1 MVEAQ
6 NVEVLQSGKTEY
18 KDLVKQKQMLEIKI
32 QSMQS
37 MVTTLTQT
45 SAAASHYTH
54 THIHTQG
61 YYSGFPQRSQLKT
74 RMKIPCFDT

>member
-18 KDLVKQKQMLEIKI
+18 KDLLKQKQMLEIKI

-37 MVTTLTQT
+37 MVITLAQT

-54 THIHTQG
+54 TQG
-61 YYSGFPQRSQLKT
+61 YYSRFAQRSQLKT